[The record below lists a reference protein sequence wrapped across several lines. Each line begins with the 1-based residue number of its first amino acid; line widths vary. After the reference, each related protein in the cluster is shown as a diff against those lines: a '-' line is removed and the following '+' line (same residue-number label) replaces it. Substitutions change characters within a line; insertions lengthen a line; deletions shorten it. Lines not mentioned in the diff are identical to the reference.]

1 MEHLAPL
8 GPVYQ
13 AGTLSGNPL
22 ATAAG
27 LAVLGRLDDTAYG
40 MLEGRA
46 TELQAGLAPVFAE
59 HDLSVQLPRVGPLLG
74 LHFSGTPVTNFDEA
88 RHAADNGIYRRFFRA
103 MLDRGVAF
111 APGPYEA
118 MFPSLAH
125 TWDDVERT
133 VDLASAAAA
142 EVAQALAA
150 PR

>member
-27 LAVLGRLDDTAYG
+27 LAVLGQLDDTAYE

-46 TELQAGLAPVFAE
+46 GELQAMLGPVFAE
-59 HDLSVQLPRVGPLLG
+59 HGLAVQLPRVGPLLG
-74 LHFSGTPVTNFDEA
+74 IHFSDTPVADYDDA
-88 RHAADNGIYRRFFRA
+88 RRAAENGTYRRFFRA

-142 EVAQALAA
+142 EVATALADA
-150 PR
+150 